1 MEALQFFLLEHFHLK
16 TIHSR
21 WKMTREL
28 RCNKW
33 KFRIVVPFLCDQ
45 HSAHFSFLM
54 FSFLFFDCL
63 RLYIRLST
71 HCLCYYFNSLFLP
84 SRTSL
89 LAANPFFKPKTEEK
103 SFHLYSFLEINF
115 SRSSSTLRFCLFLII
130 ERSNMLFWGACMGWS
145 PLGTVL
151 DSG

>member
-54 FSFLFFDCL
+54 FSFLFFNCL

-84 SRTSL
+84 SRTSP
-89 LAANPFFKPKTEEK
+89 ANPFFKPKTEEK
-103 SFHLYSFLEINF
+103 KVFIFTVFSKLTFKKFFGFLSVFNYREIEHAV
-115 SRSSSTLRFCLFLII
+115 LR
-130 ERSNMLFWGACMGWS
+130 CMHGME
-145 PLGTVL
+145 PVGN
-151 DSG
+151 GFQ